1 MPASAPPPTLFRVKT
16 IGARLTTLYVGSV
29 ALVLFGLLLL
39 GHFLIQRHLVANV
52 DEVLR
57 ARFDQ
62 LKERIG
68 TEAVQGAD
76 LRGLLAATQTDS
88 SLRVEVEDLWNL
100 PAYREARRRGDPGL
114 EDSAL
119 RFAERTGPD
128 GAAWRVAEGDH
139 ESLRLRISAP
149 LGPMHEALLAY
160 LRIGA
165 SIALATL
172 VLSAIAGRWL
182 GYFALRPVRAI
193 ERTARRISRVNL
205 SERIAVGTEEDEIS
219 RLARLLNETFDRLE
233 AAFSEIRTFS
243 ADVSHEIKTPLSLV
257 RLNIE
262 RLVLSESL
270 SESSRTAMVDSIEEI
285 DRLTRMVERLLFLA
299 RAEAGEV
306 QLDRA
311 AVDGRAFVE
320 AFAHDAEALA
330 EARGI
335 RFTVTANEPGPVELD
350 GARIRQVLLNLL
362 SNALAAT
369 GAGGHLA
376 LSARWTPGA
385 WRVALRDSGPGLS
398 EDQCGAIFARFYR
411 APGAAAAGAGLGLA
425 ICKSIIDLH
434 GGEIAARPNREGP
447 GLTVE
452 FALPVDRGT
461 SVQG

>member
-1 MPASAPPPTLFRVKT
+1 MPAPTHPPTLFQVKT
-16 IGARLTTLYVGSV
+16 IGARLTTLYFGSV
-29 ALVLFGLLLL
+29 AVVLFGLLLL
-39 GHFLIQRHLVANV
+39 GHFLIERHLVANV

-62 LKERIG
+62 LKERVG
-68 TEAVQGAD
+68 TEAVQGTD

-88 SLRVEVEDLWNL
+88 SLQVEVEDLWNV

-139 ESLRLRISAP
+139 ESLRIRISAP
-149 LGPMHEALLAY
+149 LGPVREALLAY

-165 SIALATL
+165 SITLATL
-172 VLSAIAGRWL
+172 LLSFVAGRWL
-182 GYFALRPVRAI
+182 GHIALRPVRAI
-193 ERTARRISRVNL
+193 ERTARRISRTNL
-205 SERIAVGTEEDEIS
+205 SERIAVGKEEDEIS

-262 RLVLSESL
+262 RLVLSEPL
-270 SESSRTAMVDSIEEI
+270 SEASRAAMVDSIEEI

-306 QLDRA
+306 RLERA
-311 AVDGRAFVE
+311 PVDCREFVE
-320 AFAHDAEALA
+320 AFTHDAEALA

-335 RFTVTANEPGPVELD
+335 RFAVTANQAGTVEMD
-350 GARIRQVLLNLL
+350 AARIRQVLLNLL
-362 SNALAAT
+362 SNGLAAT
-369 GAGGHLA
+369 GPGGHLT
-376 LSARWTPGA
+376 LSALRTPGA
-385 WRVALRDSGPGLS
+385 WQVALRDSGSGLP
-398 EDQCGAIFARFYR
+398 EDQCAAIFERFYR
-411 APGAAAAGAGLGLA
+411 GPGAGASGSGLGLA

-434 GGEIAARPNREGP
+434 GGKIAARPNREGP

-452 FALPVDRGT
+452 FTLPTELGS
-461 SVQG
+461 SVRA